1 MADLRGFN
9 ANTVEPMDSF
19 DPIPA
24 GEYLCVITASEEKP
38 TKAGTGSYL
47 QLEFDVVE
55 GPYKGRKLW
64 ERLNLNNPNET
75 TVKIARASLSAI
87 CRSINVMEPQDSC
100 EMHDLPLLVKVRTE
114 KRSDTDELSNVIKGY
129 RSRTA
134 TQPVPGTSPLMGNP
148 PAPTPGAPRS
158 GAQAQ
163 TGAAG
168 GAPWKRN

>member
-9 ANTVEPMDSF
+9 ANTVEPSDSF

-38 TKAGTGSYL
+38 TKAGTGSFL
-47 QLEFDVVE
+47 VLEFEVID

-64 ERLNLNNPNET
+64 DRLNLNNPSEVA
-75 TVKIARASLSAI
+75 VKIARATLSAI
-87 CRSINVMEPQDSC
+87 CRSIGVMEPSDSC

-114 KRSDTDELSNVIKGY
+114 KRADTDELSNVIKGY
-129 RSRTA
+129 RQGRALDPVPPHGSAELRRNNTA
-134 TQPVPGTSPLMGNP
+134 T
-148 PAPTPGAPRS
+148 TPGAPRS
-158 GAQAQ
+158 GAQAPSS
-163 TGAAG
+163 G

>member
-38 TKAGTGSYL
+38 TKAGNGSYL
-47 QLEFDVVE
+47 QLEFEVIE

-75 TVKIARASLSAI
+75 TVKIAGPLCRRSAD
-87 CRSINVMEPQDSC
+87 RSMCSSP
-100 EMHDLPLLVKVRTE
+100 
-114 KRSDTDELSNVIKGY
+114 
-129 RSRTA
+129 RTA
-134 TQPVPGTSPLMGNP
+134 ARCMISRCWSRCELRSGPTPTNSPTSSKAIA
-148 PAPTPGAPRS
+148 PAPPPNPWPAP
-158 GAQAQ
+158 
-163 TGAAG
+163 
-168 GAPWKRN
+168 PP

>member
-38 TKAGTGSYL
+38 TKAGNGSYL
-47 QLEFDVVE
+47 QLEFEVID

-75 TVKIARASLSAI
+75 TVKIARATLSAI

-114 KRSDTDELSNVIKGY
+114 KRSDTEELSNVIKGY
-129 RSRTA
+129 RQGRA
-134 TQPVPGTSPLMGNP
+134 LDPMPPHGFAELRNNP
-148 PAPTPGAPRS
+148 PPLTPGAPRS

-163 TGAAG
+163 GPL

>member
-38 TKAGTGSYL
+38 TKAGNGSYL
-47 QLEFDVVE
+47 QLEFEVID

-75 TVKIARASLSAI
+75 TVKIARGNLSAI
-87 CRSINVMEPQDSC
+87 CRAVGVMKPNDSVELHNIPLSIVVGLKKREDNG
-100 EMHDLPLLVKVRTE
+100 EMTNIVKAFE
-114 KRSDTDELSNVIKGY
+114 KRESAAPQ
-129 RSRTA
+129 RPTA
-134 TQPVPGTSPLMGNP
+134 VAGS
-148 PAPTPGAPRS
+148 AP
-158 GAQAQ
+158 
-163 TGAAG
+163 
-168 GAPWKRN
+168 PWKR